1 MTTRGD
7 TGEESSIGLRDSIQD
22 LPPSAKLVAIVLEH
36 NGILSQQELAAESL
50 LSERTVRLGLEKLQ
64 QVDVV
69 DSRTSLRDARK
80 RLYSLS
86 VESTTETDQ

>member
-1 MTTRGD
+1 MTTQGD
-7 TGEESSIGLRDSIQD
+7 TRGEASIELRDSIQE
-22 LPPSAKLVAIVLEH
+22 LPPSAKLVALVLEH

-50 LSERTVRLGLEKLQ
+50 VSERTVRLGLEKLQ

-69 DSRTSLRDARK
+69 EARTSLKDARK

-86 VESTTETDQ
+86 LESTAETDQ

>member
-7 TGEESSIGLRDSIQD
+7 AGEESSRELRDSVQD

-50 LSERTVRLGLEKLQ
+50 LPERTVRLGIEKLQ

-69 DSRTSLRDARK
+69 ESRTSLRDARK

-86 VESTTETDQ
+86 LESTAETDQ